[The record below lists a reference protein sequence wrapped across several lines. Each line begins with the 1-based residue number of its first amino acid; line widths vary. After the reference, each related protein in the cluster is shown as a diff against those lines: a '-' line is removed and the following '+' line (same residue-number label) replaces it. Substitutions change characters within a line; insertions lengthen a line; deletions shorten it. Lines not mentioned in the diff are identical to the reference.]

1 MTARPDTRGLTTNNR
16 DSLMIQQHA
25 EESLENLQT
34 DSNLFHKSLSE
45 ILMLRNSQIQLGN
58 TLGKGGFGEVKSIP
72 LKKIRGSVIESDIA
86 EDAIVDL
93 AKEAKFLR
101 ALSFHPYIIK
111 IHSNVGEIGKKGF
124 GIVIDKLQHTLQYL
138 IHTEWKVKHNSLNK
152 SKFMSRRYV
161 LTPDQQDLQREQL
174 ILLCKIV
181 SAFVFLHEHNVLF
194 RDIKPQNIGIGF
206 DNVPRVFDFGLAREL
221 KEFEKEREN
230 QYLLTPC
237 CGTRRYQP
245 LEVINGFM
253 YGLPYDVYSFTLMTW
268 ECLAM
273 EVPYKEMNLNKHAM
287 ALQKNIRPK
296 MKRYWNKDLRE
307 LLELGWNRD
316 PNKRCTMKEVERRL
330 QQMFKDLY
338 GNETDWV

>member
-1 MTARPDTRGLTTNNR
+1 MTARPDATRGLTSNNR
-16 DSLMIQQHA
+16 DSLMIQQHT

-58 TLGKGGFGEVKSIP
+58 TLGKGGFGEVKSIRTFP
-72 LKKIRGSVIESDIA
+72 NPNPNSSPSFVKRTRPNLLALKKIRGSVIESDVA

-124 GIVIDKLQHTLQYL
+124 GIVIDKLQHTLQHV
-138 IHTEWKVKHNSLNK
+138 IHTEWKVKHASMNK
-152 SKFMSRRYV
+152 SKFMSKKNV
-161 LTPDQQDLQREQL
+161 LTPDQQQL

-181 SAFVFLHEHNVLF
+181 SAFVFLHKHNVLF

-221 KEFEKEREN
+221 KEFEKEKEN

-237 CGTRRYQP
+237 CGTRRYMSPGKIQ
-245 LEVINGFM
+245 
-253 YGLPYDVYSFTLMTW
+253 T
-268 ECLAM
+268 
-273 EVPYKEMNLNKHAM
+273 
-287 ALQKNIRPK
+287 
-296 MKRYWNKDLRE
+296 
-307 LLELGWNRD
+307 
-316 PNKRCTMKEVERRL
+316 
-330 QQMFKDLY
+330 
-338 GNETDWV
+338 